1 MYTSSFDSHESSSG
15 QNMLPMILIYAI
27 CFFANI
33 GILQAPWMM
42 LSEIFAFKCR
52 GLASGISAAVCYLL
66 AFFAIKTYLYIEQG
80 LYLYG
85 SSWFYGA
92 LSVLGIILIYFVI
105 PETENCS
112 LKDIENHFCDN
123 SLGFLDI
130 NIRKSKEVVTS

>member
-1 MYTSSFDSHESSSG
+1 MYTSSFDRHESSSG
-15 QNMLPMILIYAI
+15 PNMLPMLLIYTI

-33 GILQAPWMM
+33 GILHVPWMM
-42 LSEIFAFKCR
+42 LSEVYAFKSR

-66 AFFAIKTYLYIEQG
+66 AFFAIKTYLYIEQS

-92 LSVLGIILIYFVI
+92 ISILGILIIYFII

-112 LKDIENHFCDN
+112 LEDIENHFADN
-123 SLGFLDI
+123 SLGFMDRTI
-130 NIRKSKEVVTS
+130 KHSKGDVIS

>member
-1 MYTSSFDSHESSSG
+1 
-15 QNMLPMILIYAI
+15 MLPMLLIYAI

-33 GILQAPWMM
+33 GILHVPWMM
-42 LSEIFAFKCR
+42 LSEVFAFKCR

-66 AFFAIKTYLYIEQG
+66 AFFAIKTYIYIEQS

-92 LSVLGIILIYFVI
+92 ISILGFILIYFII

-112 LKDIENHFCDN
+112 LEDIENHFSNN
-123 SLGFLDI
+123 SLGFMDRTI
-130 NIRKSKEVVTS
+130 KNSKEDVIL